1 MQNKSAHAR
10 YRIIDRCLRDKR
22 KPFPTLDDLIDACSD
37 GLAKLGKASNVG
49 RSTIQH
55 DIQDLREGRAIIG
68 KRAPIEFNAKEKGYY
83 YYDPY
88 FNLDGIQLDEEE
100 WNSLRDAA
108 TLLGRY
114 KELPVFSHFKS
125 AIERIDS
132 TFELGLETGDTSID
146 KLIQFEKGNITAGVE
161 WLHEVFYATRESF
174 LIEFRYENV
183 YKKEKRKHRA
193 IPYLLKEY
201 RNKWYMVVWS
211 LEKEIFATYSLDR
224 ILELQV
230 IKEKQ
235 KKRTDF
241 DAVKFFSDS
250 VGIFAPKGKP
260 QKVRLLILP
269 PFDRLTQLDPIHSSQ
284 KIIKGPKEG
293 IRVELTV
300 HVAPD
305 LKNRILSMGPHCK
318 VESPESL
325 RSEMKALIN
334 SMKKLY

>member
-1 MQNKSAHAR
+1 MQTKSAHAR

-22 KPFPTLDDLIDACSD
+22 KPFPTLDDLIDACSE
-37 GLAKLGKASNVG
+37 GLAKLGKTSNVG

-55 DIQDLREGRAIIG
+55 DIQDLREGRAIVG
-68 KRAPIEFNAKEKGYY
+68 KRAPIDFNAREKGYY

-88 FNLDGIQLDEEE
+88 FTLDGIQLDEEE

-114 KELPVFSHFKS
+114 KELPVFAHFKT

-132 TFELGLETGDTSID
+132 AFELGLDAGDTSIE
-146 KLIQFEKGNITAGVE
+146 KFIRFEKGNSTAGYQ
-161 WLHEVFYATRESF
+161 WIYDIFYATRESY

-201 RNKWYMVVWS
+201 HNRWYMVVWS

-224 ILELQV
+224 ILDLQV
-230 IKEKQ
+230 VKEPQ
-235 KKRTDF
+235 KKRNDF
-241 DAVKFFSDS
+241 DADKFFADS
-250 VGIFAPKGKP
+250 VGVFAPKGKP

-269 PFDRLTQLDPIHSSQ
+269 PFDRLIQLDPIHPSQ
-284 KIIKGPKEG
+284 KMVKGAKEG
-293 IRVELTV
+293 ARMELTV
-300 HVAPD
+300 HITPE

-318 VESPESL
+318 VESPASL
-325 RSEMKALIN
+325 QSEIKSLIN